1 MSIFSKYKKV
11 KLSWIA
17 GRYINWD
24 DHFGENSGIISVKF
38 NLYKTKNSTTV
49 CVQINISSIVQ
60 RRHKNMSEQDFHG
73 GEQLMA
79 IIRGMNIW

>member
-1 MSIFSKYKKV
+1 M
-11 KLSWIA
+11 
-17 GRYINWD
+17 
-24 DHFGENSGIISVKF
+24 KF
-38 NLYKTKNSTTV
+38 NMYKTKNSTTV

-79 IIRGMNIW
+79 IIRGMNI